1 MTSWIVILA
10 CISGLFFWKTNLTKF
25 SRSYLS
31 EKGQK
36 AVTTAP
42 EKHNNEGKGKK
53 REEEERR
60 SREKSNGCTLG
71 FYNGYFVDSF
81 WPKETV

>member
-1 MTSWIVILA
+1 M
-10 CISGLFFWKTNLTKF
+10 K
-25 SRSYLS
+25 
-31 EKGQK
+31 KGQK

-53 REEEERR
+53 SEEEERR
-60 SREKSNGCTLG
+60 RREKSNGYTLG

-81 WPKETV
+81 WPRETV